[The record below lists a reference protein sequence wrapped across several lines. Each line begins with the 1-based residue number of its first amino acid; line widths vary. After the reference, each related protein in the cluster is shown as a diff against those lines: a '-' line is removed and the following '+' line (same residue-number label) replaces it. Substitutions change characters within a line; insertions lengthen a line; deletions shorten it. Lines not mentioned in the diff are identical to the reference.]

1 MLENFKFVREENRL
15 AIVIRFFWKH
25 SSNANLKIFQVILIG
40 HAFPQK
46 ITVFQWNQC
55 KIKFSLG
62 FFFASFDS
70 SKAFI
75 GCLEKVQT
83 FVKRICL

>member
-15 AIVIRFFWKH
+15 AIVIRFSFENN
-25 SSNANLKIFQVILIG
+25 SSNAVLKIFQVILIG

-46 ITVFQWNQC
+46 INVFQWNQC

-62 FFFASFDS
+62 FFSLRLIVR
-70 SKAFI
+70 KP
-75 GCLEKVQT
+75 L
-83 FVKRICL
+83 